1 LFDPDGRIP
10 HDLITLCGIWESQ
23 TMVLGEF
30 ADASGKQFLPIKK
43 RLRRNVNMK
52 ALYGFAAVAAA
63 GTMLVSAATAQAED
77 IEITIA
83 SGHPPGV
90 VYAGLMKDFFQP
102 ELVKRVAENT
112 DHTISFVEGYSG
124 SIVKVNETMQG
135 VENGIVDIGGFC
147 YCFEP
152 SRLPLHA
159 FQVMLP
165 FGTMDPTVSL
175 AVAQDVYNAVP
186 FLNEVFETDYNQK
199 LLARIADGGYNLGTT
214 FDWESVDDL
223 EDIQLAGAGLNLKWL
238 EFAGVTPVQG
248 SLPEAYQ
255 GMANNLYEGWIM
267 FPSAW
272 VNLKLYEQGPFYTLI
287 GFGSIT
293 WHGLTINLD
302 KWNSLPSDVQEV
314 MLEVAAD
321 FELLTGSNNKDRY
334 AKDVETLRGLMT
346 VNDLDPA
353 VRLTWAQSLADW
365 PAQKAAELDAEGLPA
380 SEVLSV
386 ALESAEKHGYT
397 WPVRYELN

>member
-1 LFDPDGRIP
+1 MNSLLKTALGASVASLAFVG
-10 HDLITLCGIWESQ
+10 GI
-23 TMVLGEF
+23 
-30 ADASGKQFLPIKK
+30 
-43 RLRRNVNMK
+43 
-52 ALYGFAAVAAA
+52 
-63 GTMLVSAATAQAED
+63 ATVQAEN
-77 IEITIA
+77 ISITIA
-83 SGHPPGV
+83 SGHPPAV

-102 ELVKRVAENT
+102 ELVKRVAART
-112 DHTISFVEGYSG
+112 DHTINFVEGYAG

-147 YCFEP
+147 YCFEAA
-152 SRLPLHA
+152 RLPLHA

-175 AVAQDVYNAVP
+175 AIAQDVYNEVP

-214 FDWESVDDL
+214 FDWDNVSDL
-223 EDIQLAGAGLNLKWL
+223 QNIQLAGAGLNLKWL

-255 GMANNLYEGWIM
+255 GLANNLYEGWIM

-272 VNLKLYEQGPFYTLI
+272 IGFKLYEQGTFYTLI

-293 WHGLTINLD
+293 WHGLTINLE
-302 KWNSLPSDVQEV
+302 KWNSLPSDVQEI

-321 FELLTGSNNKDRY
+321 FELLTGSHNLARY
-334 AKDVETLRGLMT
+334 EGDVEKLRELIT
-346 VNDLDPA
+346 VKQLGPE
-353 VRLTWAQSLADW
+353 VRLEWAQSLAGW
-365 PAQKAAELDAEGLPA
+365 PAEKATELDAQGLPA
-380 SEVLSV
+380 TEVLSA
-386 ALESAEKHGYT
+386 ALASAVRHGYEF
-397 WPVRYELN
+397 PVAYELN